1 MYLHRLVPWGGR
13 VPQLILLLDVQLGG
27 LEGEPWGRGSER
39 RAGVGVGVTESVQVW
54 WGEVWPG
61 SLQ

>member
-13 VPQLILLLDVQLGG
+13 VPQLIILLDVQLGG

-39 RAGVGVGVTESVQVW
+39 RAGVGVGVT
-54 WGEVWPG
+54 
-61 SLQ
+61 